1 MESIQDKI
9 EKFILKSKQTQ
20 IFLPTDFLRFGS
32 RGAIDIALKRLT
44 QKGTIK
50 RYAQGLYGR
59 PQYSETLKAELMPS
73 ADEIVAAIAKRENR
87 IVQPSGATAANMLG
101 LSLQVPARMTFVTNG
116 TPKKIKVQN
125 MIIEL
130 KHASTRSL
138 IGAGTVAGLVI
149 QALKYLGKEEI
160 EEDTVAKLQS
170 ALKSSDKRMLRKN
183 INYVPAWMRPTIES
197 ISMEKGAR

>member
-9 EKFILKSKQTQ
+9 EKFILKNKKTQ
-20 IFLPTDFLRFGS
+20 IFIPTDFLNFGS
-32 RGAIDIALKRLT
+32 RSAIDIALKRLT
-44 QKGTIK
+44 ENGTIK

-59 PQYSETLKAELMPS
+59 PRYSETLKTEIIPS

-101 LSLQVPARMTFVTNG
+101 LSLQVPARMTYLTNG

-125 MIIEL
+125 LIIEL

-138 IGAGTVAGLVI
+138 VGAGSVAGLVI
-149 QALKYLGKEEI
+149 QALKYLGKEGIDEKTI
-160 EEDTVAKLQS
+160 AKLQDI
-170 ALKSSDKRMLRKN
+170 LKSSDKRMLKKN
-183 INYVPAWMRPTIES
+183 INYIPAWMRPAIQSITIEK
-197 ISMEKGAR
+197 EAK